1 MLCARSTWSKT
12 HFFFFKK
19 KRKEKRREKKQRGAS
34 PLIRDSLEQVQV
46 SARIHIPTV
55 TAVSESEQAYMTHPN
70 KNNADVL

>member
-12 HFFFFKK
+12 HTKSG
-19 KRKEKRREKKQRGAS
+19 KKQRGAS

-70 KNNADVL
+70 KNNTDIL